1 MYLCSCSSLQP
12 LQAGTKVSDVVAL
25 EIEVKGSTEPYQVLL
40 EPNAVV
46 IPGEIFILKE
56 TRRNFMVNSQTC
68 TLICLCVVVAV
79 EAK

>member
-1 MYLCSCSSLQP
+1 MLVYLCSSSSLQP

-46 IPGEIFILKE
+46 IPGEIFISMP
-56 TRRNFMVNSQTC
+56 TRRNFTVLSHIC
-68 TLICLCVVVAV
+68 T
-79 EAK
+79 